1 MSYYPGSPVITNQ
14 GMDVICAI
22 FRGKDQAYDN
32 TRNPIVRRENK
43 KRLENETS
51 LRIRIRRTERPA
63 VDFPWEKRR
72 WAFAGDISA

>member
-1 MSYYPGSPVITNQ
+1 MA
-14 GMDVICAI
+14 VICAI

-32 TRNPIVRRENK
+32 TRNPIVRRENM

-51 LRIRIRRTERPA
+51 LRIRKRIRRTERPA